1 MSDTTMKKTLAALI
15 ALNLILTILTLN
27 LLLTINH
34 MNSQQHQNNIIK
46 SYLMTNYGV
55 STIDE
60 LIQKKLKEYSLRY
73 TGNPF
78 TTALYPGQ
86 FQAENITGMHW
97 YTYLSGSLYN
107 RTGVVAFPEQT
118 ATFIIFG
125 KDTDGDGTY
134 DIVYAKNCTSGQIQY
149 GGDWDAGGIDG
160 SNASAVIQATIDALT
175 SGGTIFIRGG
185 VYGITQIIGISHDG
199 ISLIGEGMDV
209 TVLRDMS
216 GLSPI
221 IGTNSK
227 SHVRIEDMTLDGNA
241 ISTAVLDIACA
252 EGQEAEDIIIRRVKC
267 KNDSP
272 DTNGFLFAIWDRN
285 SDYAN
290 PKLKHVW
297 VEDCI
302 FEDSPSTN
310 IDRIAVSYS
319 KDVTFKNCVFRNIA
333 RVVYGCFRSHDV
345 TFENCRFENITNVY
359 SLAIAGERV
368 KVTKCFFYNCR
379 GLRIEAVSSDY
390 PATDILIEG
399 CTFRDAPDWY
409 AIDINGRTSSAE
421 NIRIIGNYFI
431 NVKVGIFCGGN
442 PSGETGTTRGVVIEG
457 NVFENNTEAS
467 IVLYCYAEKC
477 TVKGNII
484 KNSNSVGISVKN
496 CITTPLNHVIEGN
509 IIWDDRATPNME
521 YGIYLYASA
530 DPLSYVKIL
539 NNYVKNSASTGIFVY
554 QCSSNGKED
563 IDIIG
568 NTVEGCGGHG
578 IHVDYATR
586 VKIYANSMLNNTC
599 YGLNIRYSS
608 NIDIRNN
615 YFSNNTDG
623 AIALTSVT
631 DCIIKANRGYVTE
644 NSGTATGLSD
654 GSFISHGLAGTPTTV
669 TLTCLNST
677 YDGVPVIVSWDRANT
692 NSTHIA
698 VNIYWA
704 NGTAITNPVIAV
716 SWRAEYQP

>member
-1 MSDTTMKKTLAALI
+1 MI
-15 ALNLILTILTLN
+15 TLN
-27 LLLTINH
+27 RTEKATVAASITLLLTLILI
-34 MNSQQHQNNIIK
+34 QQIQITQLHTLTNQNTLRQ
-46 SYLMTNYGV
+46 YLLQNYNV
-55 STIDE
+55 TTIDE
-60 LIQKKLKEYSLRY
+60 LIQKKLKEYDLRY

-86 FQAENITGMHW
+86 IQAENITGMHW
-97 YTYLSGSLYN
+97 YTWLSGTLYN
-107 RTGVVAFPEQT
+107 RTDVLVFPEQT

-125 KDTDGDGTY
+125 KDADNDGVY
-134 DIVYAKNCTSGQIQY
+134 DVVYAKNTTSGQIQY
-149 GGDWDAGGIDG
+149 GGDWDAGGVDG
-160 SNASAVIQATIDALT
+160 SNASAVIQVTIDALI

-185 VYGITQIIGISHDG
+185 VYKITQTIRISHDG

-209 TVLRDMS
+209 TVLQDAS

-221 IGTNSK
+221 IGTNT
-227 SHVRIEDMTLDGNA
+227 SHVLIEDMTLDGNA
-241 ISTAVLDIACA
+241 ISTAVLDVGCA
-252 EGQEAEDIIIRRVKC
+252 EGQEAEEIIIRRVKC
-267 KNDSP
+267 RNDNP
-272 DTNGFLFAIWDRN
+272 DASGFLFAIWDRN

-290 PKLKHVW
+290 PKLKNVL
-297 VEDCI
+297 VEDCV

-310 IDRIAVSYS
+310 QDRIAVSYS
-319 KDVTFKNCVFRNIA
+319 KDITFKNCIFRNIS

-399 CTFRDAPDWY
+399 CTFRDAPYWY

-431 NVKVGIFCGGN
+431 NVKDGIFCGNN
-442 PSGETGTTRGVVIEG
+442 PSGETGTTRGVIIEG

-467 IVLYCYAEKC
+467 IALYHYAEKC

-484 KNSNSVGISVKN
+484 KNSNSVGIAVQN
-496 CITTPLNHVIEGN
+496 YITTPLNHVIEGN

-521 YGIYLYASA
+521 YGIWLYADV

-539 NNYVKNSASTGIFVY
+539 NNYVKNTASTGILVY
-554 QCSSNGKED
+554 GENAKEN

-578 IHVDYATR
+578 IHIDYVTGG
-586 VKIYANSMLNNTC
+586 KIYANNILNNAV

-608 NIDIRNN
+608 AIDIRDN

-631 DCIIKANRGYVTE
+631 DYVIKANRGFVTE
-644 NSGTATGLSD
+644 NSGTATGLAD
-654 GSFISHGLAGTPTTV
+654 GSYIVHSLAGTPTTV

-677 YDGVPVIVSWDRANT
+677 YDGVPVIISWNRAST

-698 VNIYWA
+698 INIYWA
-704 NGTAITNPVIAV
+704 NGTAITDPVIAV
-716 SWRAEYQP
+716 SWHAKYQP